1 MNEWEARVAAGL
13 AAVRAR
19 IETASRA
26 CGRDPAGVALV
37 AVSKT
42 HPAGAIRAAYALGV
56 RDFGENYVQELAEK
70 HERLR
75 DLEGLR
81 WHLIGHLQT
90 NKARVVAGVAHAV
103 HTVDS
108 VKLARELGRRASAAG
123 RGLGAFVQ
131 VNVSGE
137 ASKSGCSPDEASAVV
152 AAVRDDSG
160 LVLRGLMTIPPASD
174 AAEDAAPVFDALAAL
189 REKLGGAALL
199 PDLSMG
205 MTHDLEVAIAH
216 GATVVRVGSAIF
228 GTRA

>member
-1 MNEWEARVAAGL
+1 MAAGL

-19 IETASRA
+19 IESASRA
-26 CGRDPAGVALV
+26 CGRDPAGVTLV

-42 HPAGAIRAAYALGV
+42 HPAEAIRAAYALGV

-70 HERLR
+70 HARLS

-81 WHLIGHLQT
+81 WHMIGHLQT

-123 RGLGAFVQ
+123 RVVSAFVQ

-137 ASKSGCSPDEASAVV
+137 TSKSGCSPEEAAGVID
-152 AAVRDDSG
+152 AVRGEAG

-174 AAEDAAPVFDALAAL
+174 VAEDAAPVFDALVAL
-189 REKLGGAALL
+189 REKLGGVTRL

-205 MTHDLEVAIAH
+205 MTHDLEVAVAR
-216 GATVVRVGSAIF
+216 GATIVRVGSAIF
-228 GTRA
+228 GERG

>member
-1 MNEWEARVAAGL
+1 VNEWEARVSAGL

-19 IETASRA
+19 IEKAARA
-26 CGRDPAGVALV
+26 CGRDPTSVTLV

-42 HPAGAIRAAYALGV
+42 HPAEAIRAAYSLGV

-70 HERLR
+70 HDQLR
-75 DLEGLR
+75 DLGGLR
-81 WHLIGHLQT
+81 WHMIGHLQT

-123 RGLGAFVQ
+123 RVVGAFVQ

-137 ASKSGCSPDEASAVV
+137 ASKSGCAPDEAGAVID
-152 AAVRDDSG
+152 AVRSEAG
-160 LVLRGLMTIPPASD
+160 LALRGLMTIPPASD
-174 AAEDAAPVFDALAAL
+174 AAEDAAPVFDALVAL
-189 REKLGGAALL
+189 REKLGGGLRL

-205 MTHDLEVAIAH
+205 MTHDLEVAVAH

-228 GTRA
+228 GARG

>member
-1 MNEWEARVAAGL
+1 MTGWEVRVAAGL

-19 IETASRA
+19 IENASRA
-26 CGRDPAGVALV
+26 CGRDPSGVTLV

-42 HPAGAIRAAYALGV
+42 HPAEAIRAAYALGV

-81 WHLIGHLQT
+81 WHMIGHLQT

-123 RGLGAFVQ
+123 RV
-131 VNVSGE
+131 V
-137 ASKSGCSPDEASAVV
+137 SAV
-152 AAVRDDSG
+152 
-160 LVLRGLMTIPPASD
+160 ASR
-174 AAEDAAPVFDALAAL
+174 EDAL
-189 REKLGGAALL
+189 
-199 PDLSMG
+199 
-205 MTHDLEVAIAH
+205 T
-216 GATVVRVGSAIF
+216 
-228 GTRA
+228 